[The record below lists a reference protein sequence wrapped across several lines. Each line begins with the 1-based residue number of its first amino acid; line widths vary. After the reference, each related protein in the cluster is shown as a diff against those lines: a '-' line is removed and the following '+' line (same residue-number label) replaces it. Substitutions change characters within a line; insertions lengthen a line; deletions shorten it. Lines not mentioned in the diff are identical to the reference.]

1 VLTKQSVLV
10 LGGSGFLGANVI
22 YYLQNK
28 FEVTGTFRS
37 THPKINIPWINFE
50 INDLDVLIRIKKPDV
65 IVNCIGLTDVDF
77 CESHVTES
85 QNINT
90 TFPRKLASMCSL
102 LKIKL
107 IHISTDNFE
116 SSSDQFRDE
125 TVNAKTVNVYGE
137 TKLAGEK
144 FVLSASPNNLVF
156 RSNFFGYAHEGRNSF
171 LQWIISEAN
180 THGRI
185 NGVEDVFF
193 NPVSTKVF
201 SEVICESILKNHIG
215 LYNLSSN
222 ECLSKFAFIKLVLD
236 RLEYSKVET
245 VPVKLEE
252 LKLVANRPRYM
263 CLDNQKI
270 SRILSFSI
278 PSLEY
283 MIKEQLGD
291 MIRNQFLLN
300 MEIE

>member
-1 VLTKQSVLV
+1 MFTKQSVLV

-22 YYLQNK
+22 YDLQNQ
-28 FEVTGTFRS
+28 FEVTGTYRS

-50 INDLDVLIRIKKPDV
+50 INDLDVLSSISKPDV

-77 CESHVTES
+77 CESHVKES
-85 QNINT
+85 QNINAI
-90 TFPRKLASMCSL
+90 FPRKLANMCSL
-102 LKIKL
+102 LNIKL

-116 SSSDQFRDE
+116 SSSDQLRDE
-125 TVNAKTVNVYGE
+125 KVNAKAVNVYGE

-144 FVLSASPNNLVF
+144 FVLNASPNNLVF
-156 RSNFFGYAHEGRNSF
+156 RSNFFGYAYEGRNSL

-180 THGRI
+180 SHGRI

-193 NPVSTKVF
+193 NPVSVKIF
-201 SEVICESILKNHIG
+201 SEVICESILKNYTG

-236 RLEYSKVET
+236 RLDYSKVEA
-245 VPVKLEE
+245 VPLKLGE
-252 LKLVANRPRYM
+252 LKLAAKRPKYM

-270 SRILSFSI
+270 SRILSFPI

-291 MIRNQFLLN
+291 IIRNQSLLN
-300 MEIE
+300 MEI